1 MWAWYF
7 YSAFGSVPIVVT
19 GCVVARDIYQGGA
32 VEAQAYNSGQK
43 TAEVYLPGM
52 KTGQAGC

>member
-1 MWAWYF
+1 MWVWHF
-7 YSAFGSVPIVVT
+7 YSAFGSVPIVVS
-19 GCVVARDIYQGGA
+19 GGAVATESYQGGA
-32 VEAQAYNSGQK
+32 VESQSYNSGPK

>member
-1 MWAWYF
+1 MWVWHF
-7 YSAFGSVPIVVT
+7 YSAFGSVPIVVS

-32 VEAQAYNSGQK
+32 VEA
-43 TAEVYLPGM
+43 EVYLPGM